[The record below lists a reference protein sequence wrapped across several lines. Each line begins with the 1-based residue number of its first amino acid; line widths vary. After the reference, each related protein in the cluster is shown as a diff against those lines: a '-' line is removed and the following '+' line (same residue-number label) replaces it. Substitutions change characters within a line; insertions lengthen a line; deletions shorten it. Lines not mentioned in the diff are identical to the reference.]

1 MKERVKFGRLFSR
14 HPEAPAQERGP
25 RRMAASTG
33 PRPSLAPQGDRSKTV
48 AVSWRGAAAFVALLW
63 CESAVSAQPFYAG
76 KQITLIAGSG
86 VGGGYDLLARLTAR
100 HLGRLIP
107 GQPTV
112 IVQNMPAAG
121 SLAATNHIYA
131 TAPKD
136 GTVIALIQRGMLLA
150 KLSTPSGVRFELEKL
165 NWLGNLASETGMVLA
180 WHTAPHRTAKDLFER
195 ELIVGGQTGVD
206 PEITPRLYNALIGTR
221 FKIVTGYNGT
231 AEIALAIERGEVQGI
246 GDWSWASLKKQRRDW
261 LRDKKVTLLMQGA
274 LQRDRE
280 LPELPSA
287 LDFVT
292 SEADRQVMQLFFTQK
307 TVARPVVAP
316 PGLPAERLATLRAA
330 FAALAGD
337 QDFLADAEKS
347 NLDVA
352 PISGEA
358 VDKVVALIAASPAEV
373 TDRFAKIFA
382 APGQSR

>member
-1 MKERVKFGRLFSR
+1 MQHSR
-14 HPEAPAQERGP
+14 KV
-25 RRMAASTG
+25 RREVRTAI
-33 PRPSLAPQGDRSKTV
+33 
-48 AVSWRGAAAFVALLW
+48 WFVAATAVLLGCGARAW
-63 CESAVSAQPFYAG
+63 AEPPFYAG

-107 GQPTV
+107 GHPTV

-121 SLAATNHIYA
+121 SLVATNQIYN

-150 KLSTPSGVRFELEKL
+150 RLTNPSAVRFELEKL
-165 NWLGNLASETGMVLA
+165 NWLGNLNGETGLVVA
-180 WHTAPHRTAKDLFER
+180 WHTAPHRRAQDLFEQ

-206 PEITPRLYNALIGTR
+206 PEITPRLYNSLIGTK
-221 FKIVTGYNGT
+221 FKIVTGYTGT

-246 GDWSWASLKKQRRDW
+246 GDWSWASLKKQRPNW
-261 LRDKKVTLLMQGA
+261 LRDNKVTLLMQGA
-274 LQRDRE
+274 LHRDPE
-280 LPELPSA
+280 LPDLPSA
-287 LDFVT
+287 LDFVKT
-292 SEADRQVMQLFFTQK
+292 DADRKVMELFFTQK
-307 TVARPVVAP
+307 TIARPVVAP

-337 QDFLADAEKS
+337 PEFLADAEKS

-352 PISGEA
+352 PIPGEA
-358 VDKVVALIAASPAEV
+358 VDKVVALIAATPAEV
-373 TDRFAKIFA
+373 ADRFAKIFA
-382 APGQSR
+382 PAGQPR

>member
-1 MKERVKFGRLFSR
+1 MKERMKFGRLFSR
-14 HPEAPAQERGP
+14 LG
-25 RRMAASTG
+25 
-33 PRPSLAPQGDRSKTV
+33 V
-48 AVSWRGAAAFVALLW
+48 AAFVALLW
-63 CESAVSAQPFYAG
+63 CASAVSAQPFYAG

-107 GQPTV
+107 GQPAV

-165 NWLGNLASETGMVLA
+165 NWLGNLASETGMVIA
-180 WHTAPHRTAKDLFER
+180 WHTAPHRIAKDLFER

-246 GDWSWASLKKQRRDW
+246 ADWSWASLKKQRPDW
-261 LRDKKVTLLMQGA
+261 LRDKKVTLLMKGA

-287 LDFVT
+287 LDYVN
-292 SEADRQVMQLFFTQK
+292 SDADRKVMELFFTQK
-307 TVARPVVAP
+307 TIARPVVAP
-316 PGLPAERLATLRAA
+316 PGLPPERLATLRAA

-337 QDFLADAEKS
+337 QEFLADAEKS

-352 PISGEA
+352 PLPGEA
-358 VDKVVALIAASPAEV
+358 VDKVVALIAAAPADV
-373 TDRFAKIFA
+373 ADRFAKIFA